1 MDLWLSSLAAQV
13 QLYLPRLISA
23 IVLAIVAWVVAMI
36 AKWVVDKA
44 LTAARVDQRYGK
56 HVGTTPSGAPFSL
69 TKTVSNT
76 VFWLVIL
83 FFLPAIL
90 DELSLPG
97 LFAPVQTMV
106 NRVFAFLPNLFAAA
120 VIFLVGLFVA
130 RVVQRVV
137 TGLLSAAGVDRFAER
152 IGIAK
157 ALGNQTFSGLLGA
170 IVFLLILIPVLIS
183 ALDALGI
190 AAITGP
196 ASTMLNSILTALP
209 NIFAAFL
216 MLAIAFIV
224 GRVIAELVTDLLT
237 AAGFN
242 MLLERMGFS
251 RMPSASMASPI
262 ASPGMASSRPAA
274 PGTPPAAQS
283 PNMNAML
290 GNRTPAQIVGT
301 VVLVAIMLFTA
312 IEAMR
317 LLGFVTLATMLAGVL
332 TLMGMIALG
341 LVIFGIGVYLSN
353 LAYNAIRGSGSG
365 QAELLAIAA
374 RIAILVLAGSM
385 ALRQMGL
392 ANEIVDLAFG
402 LTLGAIAVAV
412 ALAFGLGGRETA
424 ARMLE
429 SWRAQMQAGP
439 NAANRPTTPQGMRT
453 NPAYGAGGGGGESD
467 DK

>member
-1 MDLWLSSLAAQV
+1 
-13 QLYLPRLISA
+13 
-23 IVLAIVAWVVAMI
+23 
-36 AKWVVDKA
+36 
-44 LTAARVDQRYGK
+44 
-56 HVGTTPSGAPFSL
+56 
-69 TKTVSNT
+69 
-76 VFWLVIL
+76 
-83 FFLPAIL
+83 
-90 DELSLPG
+90 
-97 LFAPVQTMV
+97 
-106 NRVFAFLPNLFAAA
+106 
-120 VIFLVGLFVA
+120 
-130 RVVQRVV
+130 
-137 TGLLSAAGVDRFAER
+137 
-152 IGIAK
+152 
-157 ALGNQTFSGLLGA
+157 
-170 IVFLLILIPVLIS
+170 
-183 ALDALGI
+183 
-190 AAITGP
+190 
-196 ASTMLNSILTALP
+196 LNSILTALP

-216 MLAIAFIV
+216 MLAIAYIV

-251 RMPSASMASPI
+251 RMSAPNM
-262 ASPGMASSRPAA
+262 ASPGMASPRPAA
-274 PGTPPAAQS
+274 SGTPPAAQS
-283 PNMNAML
+283 PNLNAML

-317 LLGFVTLATMLAGVL
+317 LLGFMTLATMLAGVL

-353 LAYNAIRGSGSG
+353 LAYNAIRGSGTG
-365 QAELLAIAA
+365 QAELLAVAA

-424 ARMLE
+424 ARLLE
-429 SWRAQMQAGP
+429 SWRAQMQPGP
-439 NAANRPTTPQGMRT
+439 NAANRPTAPQPFRT
-453 NPAYGAGGGGGESD
+453 NPAFGTGGGGGESE

>member
-23 IVLAIVAWVVAMI
+23 IVLAIIAWVVAMI

-90 DELSLPG
+90 DALALPG

-106 NRVFAFLPNLFAAA
+106 NRVFTFLPNLFAAA

-216 MLAIAFIV
+216 MLAIAYIV

-242 MLLERMGFS
+242 MLLERLGFS
-251 RMPSASMASPI
+251 SMPAPSM
-262 ASPGMASSRPAA
+262 ASPGMAAPRPAA
-274 PGTPPAAQS
+274 PGTSPAAQP

-317 LLGFVTLATMLAGVL
+317 LLGFMTLATMLAGVL

-353 LAYNAIRGSGSG
+353 LAYNAIRGTGSG

-429 SWRAQMQAGP
+429 SWRAQMQPGM
-439 NAANRPTTPQGMRT
+439 NSANRPAAPQGMRT
-453 NPAYGAGGGGGESD
+453 NPAYGAYGGGGESD